1 MTTVEEKNFIEFDK
15 ILVNI
20 DNNIKKLN
28 NNFNNFDPQILP
40 NTNNLISSASLILAK
55 LSENNNISDI
65 LEKKYNDLNEKKKII
80 SKFTDEYQIKL
91 LNDLDKNDEENSNL
105 LNNNNNNINNINNNY
120 ELGLITDYNEKLL
133 QDSMNNLNEINDN
146 LQATANN
153 LINQGDSIQISKN
166 KLDNGEKKVDDIS
179 KKLNQIKWGKYWGK
193 ISLIIINILLTII
206 ILLIIIIKMLNFIKG

>member
-1 MTTVEEKNFIEFDK
+1 MNTVEEKNFIEFDK
-15 ILVNI
+15 ILLNI

-40 NTNNLISSASLILAK
+40 NTNNLISSTSLILAK

-65 LEKKYNDLNEKKKII
+65 LEKKYNELNEKKKII

-206 ILLIIIIKMLNFIKG
+206 ILLIIIIKMLNFIKS

>member
-1 MTTVEEKNFIEFDK
+1 MNTVEEKNFIEFDK
-15 ILVNI
+15 ILLNI

-28 NNFNNFDPQILP
+28 NNFNNIDPQILP

-105 LNNNNNNINNINNNY
+105 LNNNNNINNINNNY

-133 QDSMNNLNEINDN
+133 QDSMHNLNEINDN

-179 KKLNQIKWGKYWGK
+179 KKLNQIKWSKYWGK

-206 ILLIIIIKMLNFIKG
+206 ILLIIIIKMLNFIKS

>member
-28 NNFNNFDPQILP
+28 NNFNNIDPQILP

-80 SKFTDEYQIKL
+80 KKINDEYQIKL
-91 LNDLDKNDEENSNL
+91 LNNIKKKKKKKYKRKNENISDKKSFIL
-105 LNNNNNNINNINNNY
+105 
-120 ELGLITDYNEKLL
+120 
-133 QDSMNNLNEINDN
+133 EI
-146 LQATANN
+146 LF
-153 LINQGDSIQISKN
+153 
-166 KLDNGEKKVDDIS
+166 KK
-179 KKLNQIKWGKYWGK
+179 
-193 ISLIIINILLTII
+193 III
-206 ILLIIIIKMLNFIKG
+206 

>member
-15 ILVNI
+15 ILNNI

-28 NNFNNFDPQILP
+28 DNNNNSEPQLLP
-40 NTNNLISSASLILAK
+40 NTNNLISSASLILVK
-55 LSENNNISDI
+55 LSETNNISNEI
-65 LEKKYNDLNEKKKII
+65 LEKKYNDLNDKKKII
-80 SKFTDEYQIKL
+80 SKFTDEYQTKL
-91 LNDLDKNDEENSNL
+91 LNDFDKNDEENSNL
-105 LNNNNNNINNINNNY
+105 LNNNNNINNNY

-146 LQATANN
+146 LKLTANN

-166 KLDNGEKKVDDIS
+166 KLDSGEKKVDDIS

-206 ILLIIIIKMLNFIKG
+206 ILLIIILKLLNFIKG

>member
-1 MTTVEEKNFIEFDK
+1 MNTVEEKNFIEFDK

-28 NNFNNFDPQILP
+28 NNFNNIDPQILP

-105 LNNNNNNINNINNNY
+105 LNNNNNINNINNNY

-133 QDSMNNLNEINDN
+133 QDSMHNLNEINDN

-179 KKLNQIKWGKYWGK
+179 KKLNQIKWSKYWGK

-206 ILLIIIIKMLNFIKG
+206 ILLIIIIKMLNFIKS

>member
-1 MTTVEEKNFIEFDK
+1 MNTVEEKNFIEFDK
-15 ILVNI
+15 ILLNI

-28 NNFNNFDPQILP
+28 NNFNIIDPQILP

-105 LNNNNNNINNINNNY
+105 LNNNNNINNINNNY

-133 QDSMNNLNEINDN
+133 QDSMHNLNEINDN

-179 KKLNQIKWGKYWGK
+179 KKLNQIKWSKYWGK

-206 ILLIIIIKMLNFIKG
+206 ILLIIIIKMLNFIKS

>member
-15 ILVNI
+15 ILNNI

-28 NNFNNFDPQILP
+28 DNNNNSEPQLLP
-40 NTNNLISSASLILAK
+40 NTNNLISSASLILVK
-55 LSENNNISDI
+55 LSETNNISNEI
-65 LEKKYNDLNEKKKII
+65 LEKKYNDLNDKKKII
-80 SKFTDEYQIKL
+80 SKFTDEYQTKL
-91 LNDLDKNDEENSNL
+91 LNDFDKNDEENSNL
-105 LNNNNNNINNINNNY
+105 LNNNNNINNNY

-146 LQATANN
+146 LKLTANN

-166 KLDNGEKKVDDIS
+166 KLDSGEKKVDDIS

-206 ILLIIIIKMLNFIKG
+206 ILLIIILKMLNFIKG

>member
-15 ILVNI
+15 ILNNI

-28 NNFNNFDPQILP
+28 DNNNNSEPQLLP
-40 NTNNLISSASLILAK
+40 NTNNLISSASLILVK
-55 LSENNNISDI
+55 LSETNNISNEI
-65 LEKKYNDLNEKKKII
+65 LEKKYNDLNDKKKII
-80 SKFTDEYQIKL
+80 SKFTDEYQTKL
-91 LNDLDKNDEENSNL
+91 LNDFDKNDEENSNL
-105 LNNNNNNINNINNNY
+105 LNNNNNINNNY

-179 KKLNQIKWGKYWGK
+179 KKLNQIKWSKYWGK

-206 ILLIIIIKMLNFIKG
+206 IFLIIIIKMLNFIKS